1 MISFMEP
8 CIEVSSVACVHG
20 SRTTLEGVDLALCPG
35 QVHGVLGPR
44 WAGKTTLLRILAGEL
59 EPSAGQLR
67 LPAAVVL
74 VGDDG
79 RSPIE
84 ERLDPATRRRVS
96 LARAVASGPDVLLV
110 DEPADGFDDDTIAM
124 TRSLVSRFAAQ
135 GGAVVWATRR
145 LSALTGVAGEV
156 TLLVDGR
163 VRYRGTAA
171 RLGERALPSLAAD
184 LRRVA

>member
-1 MISFMEP
+1 MQC
-8 CIEVSSVACVHG
+8 CIEVSSLAYAHG
-20 SRTTLEGVDLALCPG
+20 TRTTLADVDLVVAPG

-59 EPSAGQLR
+59 EPGAGDVR
-67 LPAAVVL
+67 VSGAVAL

-96 LARAVASGPDVLLV
+96 LARAIAGAPDVLLV
-110 DEPADGFDDDTIAM
+110 DEPAEGFDDATTAA
-124 TRSLVSRFAAQ
+124 TRSLVRRFIAH
-135 GGAVVWATRR
+135 GGAAVWATRR
-145 LSALTGVAGEV
+145 LDALSGVATDV
-156 TLLVDGR
+156 TLLADGR
-163 VRYRGTAA
+163 VRYSGTAEA
-171 RLGERALPSLAAD
+171 LTERALPGLISR

>member
-1 MISFMEP
+1 MEP

-20 SRTTLEGVDLALCPG
+20 TRTTLEGVDLALCPG

-59 EPSAGQLR
+59 EPSAGRVR
-67 LPAAVVL
+67 LPAAAIL

-84 ERLDPATRRRVS
+84 DRLDPATRRRVA
-96 LARAVASGPDVLLV
+96 LARAVASAADVLLV
-110 DEPADGFDDDTIAM
+110 DEPAGGLDDDTIAV
-124 TRSLVSRFAAQ
+124 TRSLVARFAAQ

-145 LSALTGVAGEV
+145 LAALTGVAGEV
-156 TLLVDGR
+156 TLLADGR
-163 VRYRGTAA
+163 VRYRGTAEA
-171 RLGERALPSLAAD
+171 LAERALPSLVAD